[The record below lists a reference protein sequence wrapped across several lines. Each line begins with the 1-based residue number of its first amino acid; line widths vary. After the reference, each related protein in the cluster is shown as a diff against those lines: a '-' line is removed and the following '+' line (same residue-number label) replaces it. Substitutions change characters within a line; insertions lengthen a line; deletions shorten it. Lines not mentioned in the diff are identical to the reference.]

1 MQITRGVSQW
11 VKKNPESHRADR
23 HIYYTPNSC
32 TSSGGGITYYVNKLF
47 FSLFLLLTFAFL
59 FLFFFDWFFWL
70 AKDLHR
76 FAVGLC
82 GPVAV
87 GHFLIYQWPGQKR
100 QSIEQSHSLIKCKHL
115 FNCHASMQ
123 TAQLGAAFNGAWQF
137 CQVNRIIRDAHKR
150 KANKTSKQNKKH
162 QQNLAWKTRHTT
174 RVQMLLPL
182 TSFLAATC
190 VERGRRRVRLAWQ
203 LQQTIQLPWW
213 LSLSNQIN
221 ERAFTCLN
229 VMKGKLIERAATAVN
244 FAANPFGLTGFSRLT
259 NCGASS

>member
-76 FAVGLC
+76 FAVALC

-150 KANKTSKQNKKH
+150 KTNKTKNKQTKFGLKDAPHHKSSNAFAID
-162 QQNLAWKTRHTT
+162 LFSGRYVCGAREAE
-174 RVQMLLPL
+174 
-182 TSFLAATC
+182 SAAGLAAAANNSIAMMIITFK
-190 VERGRRRVRLAWQ
+190 
-203 LQQTIQLPWW
+203 
-213 LSLSNQIN
+213 SNQRAGFYLPQCH
-221 ERAFTCLN
+221 ERETDW
-229 VMKGKLIERAATAVN
+229 KGRDC
-244 FAANPFGLTGFSRLT
+244 S
-259 NCGASS
+259 